1 MKKGFIKNRTKEKNC
16 LLQFEIDIL
25 GQTIFQGNS
34 FGFVVFCSK
43 ITISLSRIHMS
54 HSITLNEHGF
64 LENSKNQAH
73 TAVPVVSQCLILSE
87 SPSNELTLDIRSF
100 KKFLGIDQ

>member
-1 MKKGFIKNRTKEKNC
+1 
-16 LLQFEIDIL
+16 
-25 GQTIFQGNS
+25 
-34 FGFVVFCSK
+34 
-43 ITISLSRIHMS
+43 MS

-100 KKFLGIDQ
+100 KKFLLKISKSQKQILKFSFEPKIEGKYFCISALASIMGQIKK

>member
-1 MKKGFIKNRTKEKNC
+1 MKKGFIKNRPKEKNC
-16 LLQFEIDIL
+16 LLQFENDIL
-25 GQTIFQGNS
+25 GQTIFQG
-34 FGFVVFCSK
+34 FGFVIFCSK
-43 ITISLSRIHMS
+43 ITVSPSRIHMS

-64 LENSKNQAH
+64 LENSKNQTH

-100 KKFLGIDQ
+100 KSF

>member
-1 MKKGFIKNRTKEKNC
+1 
-16 LLQFEIDIL
+16 
-25 GQTIFQGNS
+25 
-34 FGFVVFCSK
+34 
-43 ITISLSRIHMS
+43 MS

>member
-1 MKKGFIKNRTKEKNC
+1 MKKGFIKNRPKEKNC
-16 LLQFEIDIL
+16 LLHFENDIL
-25 GQTIFQGNS
+25 GQTIFQGN
-34 FGFVVFCSK
+34 FFVDLFCFLVHSK
-43 ITISLSRIHMS
+43 ITFSPSRIHMS

-100 KKFLGIDQ
+100 K

>member
-1 MKKGFIKNRTKEKNC
+1 MKKGFIKNRPKRKNC
-16 LLQFEIDIL
+16 LLHFENDIL

-34 FGFVVFCSK
+34 LLTFLFFSSK
-43 ITISLSRIHMS
+43 ITVLPSRMNMS
-54 HSITLNEHGF
+54 HSITPNEHGF
-64 LENSKNQAH
+64 LENSKNQTH

-100 KKFLGIDQ
+100 K